1 MYIVKEVSSLTKLM
15 HHYLT
20 LFMKTYK
27 FSILAS
33 FSLQYSVINYSHC
46 ITN

>member
-33 FSLQYSVINYSHC
+33 FSLQ
-46 ITN
+46 